1 LEKFVF
7 YDLETTG
14 ISTAFD
20 QPLQFAAIVTN
31 LELNEIKRVDIRCQL
46 SPHILP
52 SPKALAVTGV
62 RPSQLENNNLPSA
75 FEFAQKIQEFTE
87 KWAPAIWIGYNSIAF
102 DEAMLRQ
109 MFYQNLQ
116 PNIFATQFHNNT
128 RLDVMKMVFA
138 VHAEAPEILKWPI
151 NEKGKV
157 SFKLDQLA
165 PLNGFH
171 AHNAHDALGDV
182 EATISIVEKIKKQ
195 RPDLYQKLFDARDK
209 DRNLQLLKSFAPIE
223 VTLRFG
229 GNAPKT
235 YTGCFC
241 GVSKDNNNMVGF
253 FDLDQSDPLSLIH
266 GTPQD
271 IMDAMTKS
279 PQRIRSLRLNQADT
293 IRPAS
298 AENFEWDHLCE
309 VIKDDTTFQ
318 ATVSQC
324 LSDKYSAVGDADLAI
339 EEKIFNG
346 FYSYSD
352 KDILEQFQTS
362 SWQQRLTLLA
372 GAQDERIQQLGR
384 RLIAFHAGH
393 LLSPKYSD
401 TVQEFLAEK
410 WTASALD
417 TKWTTIAS
425 VKLQLDELAED
436 GFDETLLSEMK
447 AFYRSRVEAQ
457 GCSFDG

>member
-14 ISTAFD
+14 ISPAFD
-20 QPLQFAAIVTN
+20 QPLQFAAIVTD
-31 LELNEIKRVDIRCQL
+31 LELNEIERVDIRCQL

-75 FEFAQKIQEFTE
+75 FEFAQTIQKFTE
-87 KWAPAIWIGYNSIAF
+87 QWAPAIWIGYNSIAF

-138 VHAEAPEILKWPI
+138 VHAEAPEVLNWPI
-151 NEKGKV
+151 NDKGKV

-182 EATISIVEKIKKQ
+182 EATIFIVDLIKRQ
-195 RPDLYQKLFDARDK
+195 RPELYQTLLDARDK
-209 DRNLQLLKSFAPIE
+209 EHNLRLLRSFTPVD

-241 GVSKDNNNMVGF
+241 GLPENNKNMVGF
-253 FDLDQSDPLSLIH
+253 FDLNQADPMGLIH
-266 GTPQD
+266 GTEQE
-271 IMDAMTKS
+271 ILEAMTKS
-279 PQRIRSLRLNQADT
+279 PQRIRSLRLNQGDT
-293 IRPAS
+293 IRPTS
-298 AENFEWDHLCE
+298 TENFEWNDICAAIE
-309 VIKDDTTFQ
+309 GNEAFQ
-318 ATVSQC
+318 EMVSNG
-324 LSDKYSAVGDADLAI
+324 LDNKYSDAEDIDLLV
-339 EEKIFNG
+339 EEKIFAG
-346 FYSYSD
+346 FYSHQD
-352 KDILEQFQTS
+352 KELLQNFQTS
-362 SWQQRLTLLA
+362 SWAERLALLT
-372 GAQDERIQQLGR
+372 GAQDDRIQQLGR
-384 RLIAFHAGH
+384 RLVAFNARH
-393 LLSPKYSD
+393 LLDEKYQN
-401 TVQEFLAEK
+401 VIQEYLADK
-410 WTASALD
+410 WSASEPD
-417 TKWTTIAS
+417 VRWTTIAS
-425 VKLQLDELAED
+425 VRLQLIELEED
-436 GFDETLLSEMK
+436 GFDKSLLNEMR
-447 AFYRSRVEAQ
+447 AFYRNRVKAQ
-457 GCSFDG
+457 GCSVDF